1 MESCKMN
8 SKLICSQCKHYDY
21 CDRAKRC
28 DGKCYSCDIT
38 DCENN
43 PIGFSFYSCCL
54 FRDVCLAAAP
64 SVKREGLW
72 CGDSRTT
79 MPKSRTCL
87 YQAHATVPNGC
98 NNTPFVAY

>member
-1 MESCKMN
+1 MENCKKN

-21 CDRAKRC
+21 CDRAKQC

-43 PIGFSFYSCCL
+43 QL
-54 FRDVCLAAAP
+54 VFRFILVVFFVTCARLRRP
-64 SVKREGLW
+64 SAKREGLW
-72 CGDSRTT
+72 CGDSRAT

-87 YQAHATVPNGC
+87 FKHP
-98 NNTPFVAY
+98 P